1 MAWHG
6 DTTKI
11 GMLRMLHD
19 LPSSLTPNW
28 TRSWGQHSNSHLSR
42 KSVPTRKLETGCC
55 SCYQYGLILI
65 QRFKTFKRHQKAI
78 KDWSL
83 QRRCQLN
90 PRLSCLDFEHS
101 TPPPLQGKLHW
112 RWCTL
117 RRMPRKAFAG
127 GNKWEWSEWWCR
139 MRGSKNWCRIHE
151 DSSTFELG
159 QKPIYCGLF
168 GILTLLMLMLC
179 WLMLCGWSWFFQVF
193 SWESWKT
200 ATAKCYQSKGDV
212 TPNSNLWPRFTDIT
226 NFLKVPRQPGGSW
239 LFCDLERCRR
249 DLEKTHGLL
258 TADRLVVGL
267 AQTPATTLIKLEIES

>member
-1 MAWHG
+1 
-6 DTTKI
+6 
-11 GMLRMLHD
+11 MLHD

-28 TRSWGQHSNSHLSR
+28 TRSCGGQHSNSHLSR
-42 KSVPTRKLETGCC
+42 KSVPTRKMETGCC
-55 SCYQYGLILI
+55 RCYGLILI
-65 QRFKTFKRHQKAI
+65 QRFKTFKRHRKAI

-90 PRLSCLDFEHS
+90 PWLSCLDFEHS

-179 WLMLCGWSWFFQVF
+179 WLMLCGWSWLFQVF
-193 SWESWKT
+193 SWESLNCNCQMLPEKVFFYSQHQLVAEIHWHHESSQS
-200 ATAKCYQSKGDV
+200 ATPARRQ
-212 TPNSNLWPRFTDIT
+212 LALLRFGALPQRPWGRT
-226 NFLKVPRQPGGSW
+226 V
-239 LFCDLERCRR
+239 
-249 DLEKTHGLL
+249 
-258 TADRLVVGL
+258 ADRWPLGRWISTNACDNADQALNRIIV
-267 AQTPATTLIKLEIES
+267 K

>member
-1 MAWHG
+1 MEIDQIIQNCTELYRILQNHFFIWGALEIWWDLLSHVQTQESEIWSERTWHDMATPPKSACCG
-6 DTTKI
+6 CSMICQAASPQI
-11 GMLRMLHD
+11 GLG
-19 LPSSLTPNW
+19 PGANIA
-28 TRSWGQHSNSHLSR
+28 SHLSR
-42 KSVPTRKLETGCC
+42 KSVPTRKMETGCC

-127 GNKWEWSEWWCR
+127 GNKWEWSEWRCR

-151 DSSTFELG
+151 VSSTFELG

-193 SWESWKT
+193 SWESLNVLN
-200 ATAKCYQSKGDV
+200 CNCQML
-212 TPNSNLWPRFTDIT
+212 P
-226 NFLKVPRQPGGSW
+226 
-239 LFCDLERCRR
+239 E
-249 DLEKTHGLL
+249 
-258 TADRLVVGL
+258 
-267 AQTPATTLIKLEIES
+267 